1 MDYIYSARVVRYDP
15 STDTIQPTSYEC
27 DYEDIDELNLM
38 YHAGRL
44 QLTPVMGWG
53 RYNYLAVA
61 VCDDDLPLAWL
72 VEVADHQLDS
82 LDDDLY
88 GD

>member
-1 MDYIYSARVVRYDP
+1 MEYIYSARAVHYDP
-15 STDTIQPTSYEC
+15 STDIIRPTHVC
-27 DYEDIDELNLM
+27 DPDDVDELNLM
-38 YHAGRL
+38 YQAGRL
-44 QLTPVMGWG
+44 QLTPVIGWG

-61 VCDDDLPLAWL
+61 VCDDDLPMAWL
-72 VEVADHQLDS
+72 VELVDHTVDS